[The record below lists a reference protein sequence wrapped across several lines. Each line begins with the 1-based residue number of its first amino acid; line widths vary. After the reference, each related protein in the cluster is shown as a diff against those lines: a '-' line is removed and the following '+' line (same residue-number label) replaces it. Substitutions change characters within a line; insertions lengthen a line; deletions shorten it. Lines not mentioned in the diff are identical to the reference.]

1 VTASPPPAIL
11 SRGFR
16 PFFLLAAIQAPIA
29 LLLWL
34 AMQVDSVSSPGPWA
48 GHIWHGHE
56 MVFGYI
62 CAVLGGF
69 LLTAVPEW
77 VPGTRSS
84 APTLAGFVLLWLAG
98 RVVMAIPGLLPMGVV
113 AAVDTAFLP
122 LLALNAGVTLV
133 KRKQWRHFV
142 VLIPILLLAA
152 TNIVTHLAVSGVV
165 DLYAGDVLRVSIGL
179 VTVLIVIIGGRIIP
193 SFTQTALRRDGKPL
207 KLPSRPWLEPAS
219 IVSVAALALSDA
231 VFPDSIGS
239 GVIALF
245 AAVAVALR
253 LAGWGALHTGRH
265 PILWILHAGYGA
277 LAVGFALKGL
287 AVFIPDLPADAG
299 LHMVSAG
306 AIAMVTFAMM
316 TRVSLGHTGRALRVH
331 GLIVGAYG
339 LLMAG
344 AVLRVVGPLLPERA
358 YMGAVHV
365 AGGFWSLA
373 FVFFVV
379 IYAPILFK
387 RRSDQGSD

>member
-1 VTASPPPAIL
+1 
-11 SRGFR
+11 
-16 PFFLLAAIQAPIA
+16 
-29 LLLWL
+29 
-34 AMQVDSVSSPGPWA
+34 
-48 GHIWHGHE
+48 

-207 KLPSRPWLEPAS
+207 KLPSPS
-219 IVSVAALALSDA
+219 
-231 VFPDSIGS
+231 
-239 GVIALF
+239 
-245 AAVAVALR
+245 
-253 LAGWGALHTGRH
+253 
-265 PILWILHAGYGA
+265 
-277 LAVGFALKGL
+277 
-287 AVFIPDLPADAG
+287 
-299 LHMVSAG
+299 
-306 AIAMVTFAMM
+306 
-316 TRVSLGHTGRALRVH
+316 TRVSTTDRKS
-331 GLIVGAYG
+331 
-339 LLMAG
+339 
-344 AVLRVVGPLLPERA
+344 VV
-358 YMGAVHV
+358 
-365 AGGFWSLA
+365 
-373 FVFFVV
+373 
-379 IYAPILFK
+379 
-387 RRSDQGSD
+387 